1 MADPDVTKIGRRSN
15 RLGSGPRKAFRGRHS
30 SRGVL
35 PLNQGSSPH
44 GSKNVLKLGGK
55 GGSFG
60 SGRPAGGGGG
70 GLTAALA
77 GLPPQAEGPPPVVGP
92 PPVDF
97 PILPPEQPFRTNPVQ
112 LPKLQLS
119 PFSGRTTPVALDRP
133 SFFPRPL
140 EPEVDPDLVWQL
152 GQRRAF

>member
-1 MADPDVTKIGRRSN
+1 MPPNVDTTKIGRRSN

-97 PILPPEQPFRTNPVQ
+97 PILPPEQPFRTTPIFPS
-112 LPKLQLS
+112 LPSS
-119 PFSGRTTPVALDRP
+119 PFDDRTTPLYEKAAL
-133 SFFPRPL
+133 FPRPL